1 MGSTSTF
8 TISES
13 EKSVQTEPASCT
25 QLRVIL
31 RAGIER
37 ISLRLVLVS
46 TSSPTVF
53 SGHWWAAADG
63 GHFPGRPYE
72 G

>member
-25 QLRVIL
+25 QLCVIL
-31 RAGIER
+31 QAGIER
-37 ISLRLVLVS
+37 ISLRVVPVR
-46 TSSPTVF
+46 TSSLTVF
-53 SGHWWAAADG
+53 LGHWWAAADG
-63 GHFPGRPYE
+63 GHFTGRPYQ